1 MIKRSK
7 YTTPK
12 RYQMRKEG
20 SKILSMNKGLLKQ
33 SENNELNGSMKFLSI
48 SDYFKCK
55 WTKLF
60 NQKT

>member
-1 MIKRSK
+1 
-7 YTTPK
+7 
-12 RYQMRKEG
+12 MRKEG